1 MRGNVPVA
9 DRGPSSGPG
18 AAQNLS
24 QAKLLYGPFAPLLP
38 NGKYFDFTS
47 SGIKYDFGYQTSGY
61 EMPYNAAQFTLIY
74 NNALVPSPP
83 TSMIDL
89 AIWIQSN
96 PGKFAYPVPSDANF
110 ESSVLL
116 RHFFG
121 AFCAPYLD
129 FMGTFNEALYTARTP
144 ALWAKLNQLQ
154 PYMWRN
160 ATTFK
165 TQPPAN
171 IAALDALF
179 ASGQVAF
186 TFTYDPLKA
195 AAMVAAGTW
204 NASTTRSYVFTS
216 GNLQGTIGNINFVAI
231 PSNAPNVAGALVVAN
246 ALASPAQMFAR
257 AHPEVWGTV
266 PAFAPL
272 RMDDGWNA
280 AFGEIAAFKSA
291 NTPDMSTLAQHALA
305 ELDAAYAPRLEADW
319 ATYVNA
325 TV

>member
-1 MRGNVPVA
+1 M
-9 DRGPSSGPG
+9 
-18 AAQNLS
+18 
-24 QAKLLYGPFAPLLP
+24 LYGPFAPKLP
-38 NGKYFDFTS
+38 SGKFFDFTS
-47 SGIKYDFGYQTSGY
+47 SGIKYDFGYPTNGY

-74 NNALVPSPP
+74 NKAMVPSPP

-89 AIWIQSN
+89 AAWIKLN
-96 PGKFAYPVPSDANF
+96 PGKFAYPVPSDANY
-110 ESSVLL
+110 ESSALL

-121 AFCAPYLD
+121 AFCPPYQD
-129 FMGTFNEALYTARTP
+129 FMGTFNEGLYTSRTA
-144 ALWAKLNQLQ
+144 ALWAKLNELQ
-154 PYMWRN
+154 PMMWRN
-160 ATTFK
+160 ATTGK
-165 TQPPAN
+165 TQPPAS

-186 TFTYDPLKA
+186 TFTYDPFKA

-204 NASTTRSYVFTS
+204 NASTTRSYVFTT

-231 PSNAPNVAGALVVAN
+231 PTNAPNLAGALVVAN

-257 AHPEVWGTV
+257 AHPEVWGTM
-266 PAFAPL
+266 PAYASL

-280 AFGEIAAFKSA
+280 AFGEIAAFKSV
-291 NTPDMSTLAQHALA
+291 NTPDFSTLTQHVLG

-319 ATYVNA
+319 ALRVNA